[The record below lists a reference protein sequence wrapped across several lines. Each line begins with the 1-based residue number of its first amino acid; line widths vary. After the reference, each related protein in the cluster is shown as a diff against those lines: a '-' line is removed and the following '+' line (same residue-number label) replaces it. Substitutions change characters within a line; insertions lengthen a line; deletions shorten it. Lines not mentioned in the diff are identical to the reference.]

1 MFLSVL
7 EQRAD
12 SPLVAPENLFDLFV
26 YERNGERWSST
37 SAGRLLDAVLV

>member
-12 SPLVAPENLFDLFV
+12 GPLLTPESLVDLFV

-37 SAGRLLDAVLV
+37 STGAYWTPF